1 MELMF
6 LNIEEVE
13 KITGFGYSKA
23 GGIIRG
29 LNDEL
34 KKKGFITHQGRV
46 SAEYFAQRH
55 GIALEYI
62 KDILKK

>member
-46 SAEYFAQRH
+46 SAEYFAKRH
-55 GIALEYI
+55 GMDLEYI
-62 KDILKK
+62 KGIIKK

>member
-6 LNIEEVE
+6 LSIEEVE

-55 GIALEYI
+55 GLTIEII
-62 KDILKK
+62 KDIIKK